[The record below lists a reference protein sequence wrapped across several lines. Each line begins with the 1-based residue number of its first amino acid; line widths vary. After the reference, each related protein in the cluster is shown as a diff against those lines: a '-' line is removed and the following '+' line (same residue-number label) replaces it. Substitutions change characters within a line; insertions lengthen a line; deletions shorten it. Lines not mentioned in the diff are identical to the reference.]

1 MRGEARR
8 SIRSTVVRKRH
19 IRDGAFSGTSDMPVI
34 NMGYRD
40 LEELVGH
47 GTDSAQILDRIEQIG
62 AVVERRDK
70 DGFDMEVFPD
80 RPDLFSVEGIAR
92 AMRAFM
98 GLELGLKRYTVAP
111 PTVELRVDPSVLDV
125 RPVIACAVIRN
136 IMFDDDSIASLM
148 DFQEKLHL
156 TVGRRRK
163 KVSIGVHDMRY
174 LESPYTYRGADP
186 RTTRFEPLAGD
197 REMDMDEILSEHPKG
212 VDYAWIL
219 EGMDRY
225 PLIVDAGGQVLSF
238 PPIINGTV
246 TQVRDDTS
254 DLFLDVTGLDETAC
268 RFSLNILATMLAER
282 GGRIEAVKVVY
293 PDREVVMP
301 DLEPAPRR
309 VRLADI
315 VPWTGLD
322 ISGEDA
328 ARALRTMG
336 FDALVSEDGE
346 HLDLLVPPWRMDIL
360 HDVDIAE
367 DVSIGFGYE
376 RVKGVMPRVHTI
388 GHDLPDEDIKR
399 MTHVAFLGRGY
410 TEVMNFLLTS
420 EEEQYGHMGLPEPPG
435 VTRILNPITE
445 HYTIL
450 RTHLV
455 PDLLAYLGRNTHH
468 DYPQQVYEVG
478 PVVLDGHNRLRTA
491 AVSCHAKAGFT
502 AAKSLTE
509 GVLRDLGHIGDEV
522 IIEAAEVPS
531 YIRGRCARVSVG
543 GKVVG
548 MFGEVHP
555 DVMERFGIAQPTIAV
570 ELDLEQLND

>member
-1 MRGEARR
+1 
-8 SIRSTVVRKRH
+8 
-19 IRDGAFSGTSDMPVI
+19 MPVI

-40 LEELVGH
+40 LEELVGY
-47 GTDSAQILDRIEQIG
+47 GTDSAEILDRIEQIG
-62 AVVERRDK
+62 AVIERREA

-98 GLELGLKRYTVAP
+98 GLEVGLKRYDVAP
-111 PTVELRVDPSVLDV
+111 PQVELRVDPSVLDV

-136 IMFDDDSIASLM
+136 IIFDDDSISSLM

-156 TVGRRRK
+156 TVGRKRK

-174 LESPYTYRGADP
+174 LKAPYTYKGADP
-186 RTTRFEPLAGD
+186 KTTTFEPLAGD
-197 REMDMDEILSEHPKG
+197 REMDMEEILAEHPKG
-212 VDYAWIL
+212 MDFAWIL
-219 EGMDRY
+219 EGKDRY
-225 PLIVDAGGQVLSF
+225 PLIVDAEDQVISF

-254 DLFLDVTGLDETAC
+254 DLFLDITGLDEAAC
-268 RFSLNILATMLAER
+268 RYSLHILATMLAER
-282 GGRIEAVKVVY
+282 GGKIEAVKVIY
-293 PDREVVMP
+293 PDREMVMP
-301 DLEPAPRR
+301 DLEPIPRK

-322 ISGEDA
+322 LTGEEA
-328 ARALRTMG
+328 ARALQIMG
-336 FDALVSEDGE
+336 FDAQVSEDGE

-376 RVKGVMPRVHTI
+376 RVSGIMPRVHTI

-399 MTHVAFLGRGY
+399 MTHATLQGRGY

-420 EEEQYGHMGLPEPPG
+420 EEEQYDRMGLDEPSG
-435 VTRILNPITE
+435 VTHIINPITE
-445 HYTIL
+445 HYTIV

-478 PVVLDGHNRLRTA
+478 PVVLAGHNHLRTA

-502 AAKSLTE
+502 AVKSLTE
-509 GVLRDLGHIGDEV
+509 GVLRDLGHTGDV
-522 IIEAAEVPS
+522 VAIEAAEVPS
-531 YIRGRCARVSVG
+531 YIRGRCARVSVR
-543 GKVVG
+543 GKEVG
-548 MFGEVHP
+548 TFGEVDP
-555 DVMERFGIAQPTIAV
+555 DVLERFGITQPTIAL
-570 ELDLEQLND
+570 ELDLERLNG